1 MKVKAIKS
9 FVGVVCM
16 NIGDVKTVSNEVGLD
31 LVRAGLAVAVEE
43 PVKKPKTEPK
53 VEAKADTEAKAKA
66 PAKAPKKTT
75 KRAKKTTK

>member
-43 PVKKPKTEPK
+43 PVKKPKAEPK
-53 VEAKADTEAKAKA
+53 VEVKAEAKA
-66 PAKAPKKTT
+66 PAKTPKKTT

>member
-9 FVGVVCM
+9 FVGIVCM

-31 LVRAGLAVAVEE
+31 LVRSGLAVAVEE
-43 PVKKPKTEPK
+43 PVKKPKAEPK
-53 VEAKADTEAKAKA
+53 VEVKAEAKA
-66 PAKAPKKTT
+66 PAKTPKKTT